1 MSHDTRPRA
10 ATVDRS
16 GVRSVRRPFDDMLGA
31 SNGGA
36 QQPQRCLVMG
46 VLNVTPDSFSDACRY
61 LHLDSAVAHGHA
73 MVKVGADIIDIG
85 GESTRPGAQ
94 RISASEEL
102 RRVLP
107 VANGWPR
114 AFRSASTP
122 CAPSWQSPRCRWAC
136 RSSTMSSTD
145 TRASAIATSA
155 VAGMR
160 YPRHPY
166 SRWRPIISP
175 SHPLGGAVAEAEPLW
190 SSPTRARP
198 AIAHASIRTNPAHHR
213 FTRPADISGQRKL
226 VVTRRATSPAKSRS
240 AQKSSRGTPMFSTA
254 VPPKTTVMCSSSAM
268 ADEASGLAAER
279 FSGHTSAHRRFGAQT
294 AAVDLLHP
302 HGSQCGLFMQPAP
315 TTQ

>member
-1 MSHDTRPRA
+1 
-10 ATVDRS
+10 
-16 GVRSVRRPFDDMLGA
+16 
-31 SNGGA
+31 
-36 QQPQRCLVMG
+36 
-46 VLNVTPDSFSDACRY
+46 
-61 LHLDSAVAHGHA
+61 VAHGHA

-114 AFRSASTP
+114 AFPVCIDTMCAELAVASVSVGVQVVNDVIDRHS
-122 CAPSWQSPRCRWAC
+122 CVGHRYLRRCRYAI
-136 RSSTMSSTD
+136 SSPPVLEV
-145 TRASAIATSA
+145 ASD
-155 VAGMR
+155 
-160 YPRHPY
+160 H
-166 SRWRPIISP
+166 SP